1 MKQTGIVMLSGFFVI
16 AAVTLAPSPAAA
28 QKAGQSAKISVGVV
42 TQTERVD
49 MQSDA
54 AKSAVVGGVIGYHTT
69 SSKKSS
75 SRKWRN
81 AAIGAAA
88 LGATRRAGEGDLTG
102 TLYTVQLFDGSTMK
116 IVSDQN
122 EIKKGD
128 CVTVEEVKGNANV
141 RRVDPVM
148 CEPESQ
154 EVIKEV
160 APELQEEATECYD
173 AKQELLNADDDAAV
187 ERAARKVK
195 ILCNN

>member
-1 MKQTGIVMLSGFFVI
+1 MKPFVSFAISGLVAI
-16 AAVTLAPSPAAA
+16 AAMTVAPSPVEA
-28 QKAGQSAKISVGVV
+28 QKAGQSTKISVGVV
-42 TQTERVD
+42 AQTERVD

-54 AKSAVVGGVIGYHTT
+54 AKSALVGGVIGYHTT

-81 AAIGAAA
+81 AAIGATAMGAA
-88 LGATRRAGEGDLTG
+88 RRAGEGNLTG
-102 TLYTVQLFDGSTMK
+102 TLYTVQLFDGSIMK
-116 IVSDQN
+116 IVSDQT

-128 CVTVEEVKGNANV
+128 CVTVEQVKDNANV

-154 EVIKEV
+154 DVVQELE
-160 APELQEEATECYD
+160 PELEEEAGECYA
-173 AKQELLNADDDAAV
+173 AKQELLNAEDDAAV

>member
-1 MKQTGIVMLSGFFVI
+1 MNRIGIVVLSALFVM
-16 AAVTLAPSPAAA
+16 AAITLTPLPVEA

-88 LGATRRAGEGDLTG
+88 LGATRRAGEGNLTG
-102 TLYTVQLFDGSTMK
+102 TLYTVQLIDGSTMK

-128 CVTVEEVKGNANV
+128 CVTVEQVKDNANV

-148 CEPESQ
+148 CEPESKDVVQ
-154 EVIKEV
+154 EV
-160 APELQEEATECYD
+160 APELQEEADECYD
-173 AKQELLNADDDAAV
+173 AKQELLNAGDDAAV
-187 ERAARKVK
+187 ERAARKVQ

>member
-1 MKQTGIVMLSGFFVI
+1 MKLSVTFVLCGLFIV
-16 AAVTLAPSPAAA
+16 AAAILAPSPAEA
-28 QKAGQSAKISVGVV
+28 QKAGQSAKISVGFV

-102 TLYTVQLFDGSTMK
+102 TLYTVQLFDGSIMK

-128 CVTVEEVKGNANV
+128 CVTVEQVKDNANV

-154 EVIKEV
+154 EVVQEV
-160 APELQEEATECYD
+160 APELQEEADECYG
-173 AKQELLNADDDAAV
+173 AKQELLNAGDDAAV

>member
-1 MKQTGIVMLSGFFVI
+1 MRKFFSSIVGVVLVM
-16 AAVTLAPSPAAA
+16 AALTLASPSAHA

-42 TQTERVD
+42 TATERVN

-54 AKSAVVGGVIGYHTT
+54 AKSAVVGGIIGYHTT
-69 SSKKSS
+69 SSRRSS

-88 LGATRRAGEGDLTG
+88 LGAARRSGEGDLTG
-102 TLYTVQLFDGSTMK
+102 TLYTVELVGGSTMT
-116 IVSDQN
+116 IVSDQS
-122 EIKKGD
+122 EIRQGD

-148 CEPESQ
+148 CEPETQ
-154 EVIKEV
+154 DVVREV
-160 APELQEEATECYD
+160 AGELQEEADECFE
-173 AKQELLNADDDAAV
+173 AKQELLAAENDKAV